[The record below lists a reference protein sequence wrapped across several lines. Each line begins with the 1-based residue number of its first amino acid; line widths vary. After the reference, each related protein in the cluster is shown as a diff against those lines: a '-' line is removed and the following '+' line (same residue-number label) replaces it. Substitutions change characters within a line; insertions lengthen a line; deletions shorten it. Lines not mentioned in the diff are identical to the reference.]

1 MSRNDTYDPMG
12 NLATV
17 TLNGNAVSSYTY
29 DDTGNRTRV
38 DFGNGTWQT
47 FSYGN
52 DARYLSTGIDYAYKC
67 DSNDTVTNKGGLRL
81 TRSNGGNPLSWADNT
96 DKFIKTFSYDT
107 QGRLANAD
115 IPGVSRTDYG
125 YDWVGNRTSPTAVY
139 NVADQLT
146 SYNGNSYTYWDDNGG
161 MNTGAGRTFGYYS
174 NGDPYQV
181 SLNGTSKNGR
191 FESHGLREVTYGLA
205 TTKYSY
211 DITASTPA
219 MISEGPNEGTTTYF
233 YVREPNGELIMRK
246 SGTDYKYYHFDELGS
261 TLFLT
266 DANGIQTDKYVYNA
280 WGKVVSSSGSTV
292 NPYRYIGR
300 YGYYYDTETNLYLL
314 GKRYYDADA
323 GVFCQRDAAKDGL
336 SYYAYTS
343 GKVMRAIDPWGR
355 IGCVKIGDNCY
366 GWNCHGRSD
375 CPPKKPC
382 NKSEKDAHRANVENT
397 VTGVISTIVSNKVPY
412 GGDLLGWLYTLY
424 QGASPEKQQAVLDDC
439 SQLIDEASNPDEA
452 GNDAA
457 YASPNCA
464 QCAKALAAY
473 FGINIT
479 PTAGLSLCNGAVC
492 IGKIK

>member
-1 MSRNDTYDPMG
+1 MHTD
-12 NLATV
+12 
-17 TLNGNAVSSYTY
+17 
-29 DDTGNRTRV
+29 
-38 DFGNGTWQT
+38 
-47 FSYGN
+47 
-52 DARYLSTGIDYAYKC
+52 KC
-67 DSNDTVTNKGGLRL
+67 GYNV
-81 TRSNGGNPLSWADNT
+81 LSWADNT
-96 DKFIKTFSYDT
+96 DKFIKTFNYDT

-139 NVADQLT
+139 NDADQLT
-146 SYNGNSYTYWDDNGG
+146 SYNGNTYTYYGEGG
-161 MNTGAGRTFGYYS
+161 MINGAGRTFGYLPT
-174 NGDPYQV
+174 GDPYQV

-191 FESHGLREVTYGLA
+191 FDPHGLREVTYGAA

-219 MISEGPNEGTTTYF
+219 MISEGPNDGTTTYF

-292 NPYRYIGR
+292 NPYRYIGK

-343 GKVMRAIDPWGR
+343 GKEMTATDPWGKSV
-355 IGCVKIGDNCY
+355 IGGMLGKLGTTLNEIADELVCKVLYSPCISRVKRQAEKYHTVNDKLAHCYAICQWLYECSMPSLISWFVGSVDEGDPNDRCANNMGVQCTFHIG
-366 GWNCHGRSD
+366 
-375 CPPKKPC
+375 
-382 NKSEKDAHRANVENT
+382 SEKWGWGQRMFGLYPSCLACCLDKVE
-397 VTGVISTIVSNKVPY
+397 GLP
-412 GGDLLGWLYTLY
+412 
-424 QGASPEKQQAVLDDC
+424 
-439 SQLIDEASNPDEA
+439 
-452 GNDAA
+452 ND
-457 YASPNCA
+457 P
-464 QCAKALAAY
+464 
-473 FGINIT
+473 G
-479 PTAGLSLCNGAVC
+479 
-492 IGKIK
+492 